1 MVKNLQK
8 APSTTYKSKNPV
20 KKEVCW
26 YFLFKKRG
34 YGWPNAHQS
43 TDCWI
48 RATRDTVC
56 FSSSLN
62 GGSKGGAPMP
72 FHSIRGLKS
81 SSRHGIHE
89 VRCDV
94 RCYDLNH
101 EEAKIAVLLP
111 SAPSRALLGRNKLVY
126 GALEHSSHG

>member
-1 MVKNLQK
+1 MQK
-8 APSTTYKSKNPV
+8 APVSIHSISKSPV
-20 KKEVCW
+20 KSSLLV
-26 YFLFKKRG
+26 FFKKRG

-72 FHSIRGLKS
+72 FHSIRGSKC

-94 RCYDLNH
+94 RCCCYDLNH
-101 EEAKIAVLLP
+101 EEAKIAVQLP
-111 SAPSRALLGRNKLVY
+111 SAPSRALLGRNRLEY